1 VDPGDVSP
9 EQLTRDLNALSN
21 IQQLH
26 PRSPRHLWQLVKI
39 LFGVRIPYAR
49 CCPGHASPFE
59 AFSHAFFARSSIC
72 VWHASRGFGGKSF
85 LLALLSITEQT
96 LLAASVAL
104 LGGSLEQSKRV
115 LSYLTGADPNAKG
128 KFWNAPLAPRWL
140 QSGDPTQTETRLIN
154 GGWLKALA
162 ASHKSA
168 RGPHPQ
174 RLRLDECDEMELG
187 IFDSAMGQTMAYAGV
202 PAQTVCSSTHQYPDG
217 TMTEI
222 LKRAD
227 EKGWPVFRW
236 CYRESMA
243 PPAGWL
249 DPLEIERKRNEVTS
263 LMWET
268 EYELQEPSV
277 EGRAIDVDA
286 VRDLFDERLGVYPG
300 TPGKQI
306 VRIKPGGD
314 REFYHG
320 ADWAKAKDWSVLHSM
335 WTNPKGPDV
344 LAAWCRVGR
353 IPWPQIIK
361 LFNDRVERYGG
372 PSCHDATGVGEV
384 CADYLEIDSEGVDF
398 RLKKQRDEMLSN
410 YIAAIER
417 REMRYPKI
425 AALETEH
432 RYATWADVY
441 GSGHLPDSISAG
453 ALAQRAKMLEVG
465 HELLV
470 GRA

>member
-1 VDPGDVSP
+1 MVH
-9 EQLTRDLNALSN
+9 N
-21 IQQLH
+21 
-26 PRSPRHLWQLVKI
+26 
-39 LFGVRIPYAR
+39 
-49 CCPGHASPFE
+49 
-59 AFSHAFFARSSIC
+59 
-72 VWHASRGFGGKSF
+72 
-85 LLALLSITEQT
+85 
-96 LLAASVAL
+96 
-104 LGGSLEQSKRV
+104 
-115 LSYLTGADPNAKG
+115 
-128 KFWNAPLAPRWL
+128 
-140 QSGDPTQTETRLIN
+140 
-154 GGWLKALA
+154 
-162 ASHKSA
+162 
-168 RGPHPQ
+168 
-174 RLRLDECDEMELG
+174 CDEMDLG

-222 LKRAD
+222 LKRAA
-227 EKGWPVFRW
+227 EKGWPVFHW
-236 CYRESMA
+236 CYQESMA

-249 DPLEIERKRNEVTS
+249 DPAEVERKRNEVTS

-277 EGRAIDVDA
+277 EGRAIDAEA

-335 WTNPKGPDV
+335 WANPKGPDV

-417 REMRYPKI
+417 REMKYPKI

-432 RYATWADVY
+432 KYATWADVY